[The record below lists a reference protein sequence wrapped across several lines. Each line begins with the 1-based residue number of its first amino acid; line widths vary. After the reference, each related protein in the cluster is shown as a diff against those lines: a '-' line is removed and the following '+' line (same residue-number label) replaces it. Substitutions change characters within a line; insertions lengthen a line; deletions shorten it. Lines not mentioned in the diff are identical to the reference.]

1 MKRTREQRL
10 QTALLALDRLAA
22 DLTRSGLR
30 GYARRLR
37 GARTSVTNFVY
48 SEKSIP
54 QKVKLSRANQR
65 RVEGLGLERIIDMV
79 GDG

>member
-1 MKRTREQRL
+1 MKRTREQKL
-10 QTALLALDRLAA
+10 QTALRALDRLAA
-22 DLTRSGLR
+22 DLTLSGMC

-65 RVEGLGLERIIDMV
+65 RVEGLGLGCIMD
-79 GDG
+79 DF